1 MVLTIQIICTFHGLS
16 NRDYPTKV
24 LADFTPA
31 NFEITQ
37 CLDVFNS
44 STGQEIIFQDLID
57 LIFNDLM
64 GGQVCHASKLLQ

>member
-24 LADFTPA
+24 LADCTPA

-44 STGQEIIFQDLID
+44 STGQEIIFQDLVD
-57 LIFNDLM
+57 FIFNDLR
-64 GGQVCHASKLLQ
+64 GGQVRRSGKLLK